1 MSRASSVLVFGLV
14 LGFAVGPV
22 AGAGPARAAEL
33 VVDERAAETSVAS
46 EPAATGSARALA
58 RVPVAGPSPRS
69 LTFIAASGY
78 GYTESVL
85 GSGDRHDRA
94 MARLG
99 VEGRATPW
107 LGLALR
113 FDGRYDHH
121 SLPGGAADSGLVG
134 DPRVQI
140 RADRA
145 LGGGFAVGA
154 RAGVWLPGRNAPS
167 IAWSAMTPELIGMA
181 SYASSGVSIPI
192 TLALNVGY
200 RSDQSARTATDAAM
214 LSASDRSALGV
225 SAFDAVLL
233 GASAS
238 TGRGRVRGYAEWS
251 WDLLVGSG
259 SPAPLT
265 SPMILGAGVRIAASE
280 ALGVEVAA
288 EVSPSRRPEMSATA
302 PLVPIPPRLAGWI
315 GLTYAI
321 GAQRPVPAPRPPAA
335 EVTPPAEQPPV
346 KVAPPVVPDP
356 APAVAGDDD
365 PKPSLPGGQIRGYIR
380 SLRGRTVD
388 AEIEVREVG
397 REAGKSDAPAPQ
409 ALHAQDGRFE
419 LDVAPGNYEV
429 RVSAPG
435 YESQRR
441 HIQVEQNGVTLLNV
455 DLRGAR

>member
-1 MSRASSVLVFGLV
+1 MIRASSVFALGLV
-14 LGFAVGPV
+14 VGFAVGPAV
-22 AGAGPARAAEL
+22 GLAPARAAEL
-33 VVDERAAETSVAS
+33 VVDQGSNEISVER
-46 EPAATGSARALA
+46 EPAATGAARALA
-58 RVPVAGPSPRS
+58 RVTVAGPSPRS
-69 LTFIAASGY
+69 LTFLAASGY

-85 GSGDRHDRA
+85 DSGERHDRA
-94 MARLG
+94 IARLG
-99 VEGRATPW
+99 IEGRATPW

-121 SLPGGAADSGLVG
+121 SLPGRAADSGMVG
-134 DPRVQI
+134 DPSIQI

-145 LGGGFAVGA
+145 LSGGFAVGA

-167 IAWSAMTPELIGMA
+167 IDWSAVTPELVGMA
-181 SYASSGVSIPI
+181 SYVPPSASLPI
-192 TLALNVGY
+192 TLALNLGY
-200 RSDQSARTATDAAM
+200 RSDHSARSATDAAM
-214 LSASDRSALGV
+214 LSPSDRSALGV
-225 SAFDAVLL
+225 SAFDGVLL

-238 TGRGRVRGYAEWS
+238 AGRGRVRGYAEWS

-265 SPMILGAGVRIAASE
+265 SPMIVGAGVRIAAAE

-302 PLVPIPPRLAGWI
+302 PLVPIPPRLAGWL
-315 GLTYAI
+315 GLTYTI
-321 GAQRPVPAPRPPAA
+321 GTQRRVPAPRPAAA
-335 EVTPPAEQPPV
+335 EVTAPMEQLPV
-346 KVAPPVVPDP
+346 KVAPPAVPDP
-356 APAVAGDDD
+356 SPAVGADDE
-365 PKPSLPGGQIRGYIR
+365 PKPPLPGGQLRGYIR

-397 REAGKSDAPAPQ
+397 HEAGNPETPSPQ

-419 LDVAPGNYEV
+419 LDVAPGSYEV
-429 RVSAPG
+429 RVSASG

-441 HIQVEQNGVTLLNV
+441 RIQVEQNGVTLLNV

>member
-1 MSRASSVLVFGLV
+1 MIRASSVLA
-14 LGFAVGPV
+14 LGFVV
-22 AGAGPARAAEL
+22 CFGAATGRAAEL
-33 VVDERAAETSVAS
+33 VVDERATETSVES
-46 EPAATGSARALA
+46 EPSTTGAASALA
-58 RVPVAGPSPRS
+58 RVTVAGPSPRG

-78 GYTESVL
+78 GYTGSVL
-85 GSGDRHDRA
+85 DSGDRHDRA

-121 SLPGGAADSGLVG
+121 SLPGRAADSGMVG
-134 DPRVQI
+134 DPRVQV
-140 RADRA
+140 RTDRA
-145 LGGGFAVGA
+145 LRGGFAVGA
-154 RAGVWLPGRNAPS
+154 RAGLWLPGRNAPS
-167 IAWSAMTPELIGMA
+167 IDWSAMTPELVGMA
-181 SYASSGVSIPI
+181 SYASPGVSLPI
-192 TLALNVGY
+192 TLALNLGY
-200 RSDQSARTATDAAM
+200 RSDHSACSATDAPM
-214 LSASDRSALGV
+214 LSPSDRSALGV

-238 TGRGRVRGYAEWS
+238 AGRGRVRGYAEWS

-265 SPMILGAGVRIAASE
+265 SPMILGAGVRIAAAE
-280 ALGVEVAA
+280 ALGVELAA
-288 EVSPSRRPEMSATA
+288 EVSPSRRPEMSATT

-321 GAQRPVPAPRPPAA
+321 GTTRAAAAPRPPAA
-335 EVTPPAEQPPV
+335 EVTPLAESSPL
-346 KVAPPVVPDP
+346 KVAPPAVPDP

-365 PKPSLPGGQIRGYIR
+365 SRPALPGGQIRGYIR

-388 AEIEVREVG
+388 AEVEVRELG
-397 REAGKSDAPAPQ
+397 HEADKPDAPAPQ

-419 LDVAPGNYEV
+419 LDVVPGNYEV

-441 HIQVEQNGVTLLNV
+441 RIQVERNGVTLLNV